1 MCPWEGPGAFN
12 KEVGWAHKEEKRFAP
27 PPVGADKTGLGG
39 KMKNEGD
46 GLAILAS
53 GAVALRCYRREVLKY
68 VEACDGDTA
77 LKDSGQRPAALGLT
91 GYLVLTFFLEY
102 DQAGLDED
110 GHAAFLRDRGVDSI
124 ANRKIFPML
133 SQTALFEILADI
145 DASRESI
152 RRLLLALSELGLLD
166 RVSKGPPFPDQLG
179 LSKAGRKLMQKT
191 AKRVAKETT
200 KTKPF
205 AYL

>member
-1 MCPWEGPGAFN
+1 
-12 KEVGWAHKEEKRFAP
+12 
-27 PPVGADKTGLGG
+27 
-39 KMKNEGD
+39 MKNEGD

-68 VEACDGDTA
+68 VDACKGDAA
-77 LKDSGQRPAALGLT
+77 LKESGQRPAALGLT

-102 DQAGLDED
+102 DQTGLDED

-152 RRLLLALSELGLLD
+152 RRLLLALSQLGLLD

-191 AKRVAKETT
+191 AKRVARETV
-200 KTKPF
+200 KMKPF